1 MKTTLQ
7 ILTVLL
13 FLLILGGCASK
24 HYQVAPEIYRERVK
38 VLGVLPLM
46 VDGESTI
53 LHPQRQEI
61 VAILQQ
67 SASEK
72 YLRLSAQLNARAGY
86 SEVRPVIIDTPSQLQ
101 LFAGKTRK
109 TGKDGTSYNSY
120 QPVPVAV
127 SELARAAGVDAL
139 LVVVLNGVENK
150 GKRWERLGPR
160 FLESTFNE
168 IQASAM
174 VLAASGEI
182 LWEKSGASGPP
193 FVDLQ
198 YADFDEAYHNR
209 TDQVTL
215 RFIAPD
221 GLRRALQA
229 SDKGLLEKEGFST
242 LYRTLFDSLS
252 QELAISKFWRK

>member
-24 HYQVAPEIYRERVK
+24 NYQVAPEIYRERVK

-46 VDGESTI
+46 VDAESTI

-61 VAILQQ
+61 IAILQQ

-72 YLRLSAQLNARAGY
+72 YLRLSAQLSARAGY
-86 SEVRPVIIDTPSQLQ
+86 SEVRPVIIDNLSQLQ
-101 LFAGKTRK
+101 LFAGKALK
-109 TGKDGTSYNSY
+109 TDKDGTYNSY
-120 QPVPVAV
+120 QPVPAAV

-160 FLESTFNE
+160 YLESTFNE

-182 LWEKSGASGPP
+182 LWEKPGASGVP

-215 RFIAPD
+215 RFVTPD

-252 QELAISKFWRK
+252 EELAISKFWRK